1 MSGIKITATRGS
13 TLGSLPNIVTPVKIA
28 FVGQSNGADLYKRNI
43 EMNSANWNDASTYAR
58 TQDIIKDTT
67 TETEVRAISKVAL
80 DIDDD
85 VNVFRQG
92 YDYVLTAPNL
102 IEWQDKAI
110 GSAWLTASTGTGGT
124 YGDGTYNFRVYARG
138 MDGTNYGA
146 TSNTVTV
153 ITDSSTANS
162 VTLQWD
168 KVEFATG
175 YAISSSSDGTN
186 YHFVEIITSGS
197 TLETTLLTDATVTTP
212 SFGSAL
218 RKPDGTYYVDYKT
231 VEYNYS
237 VDSFTSL
244 REVLLNHGLG
254 SDLTNMA
261 RIAFNNYGIDE
272 IYLCA
277 TDGTNASAYTDAID
291 KVSNL
296 ENIQYV
302 VALTDIDNVHNYNV
316 NQARINSR
324 DDVMK
329 ERYAIVSKVN
339 TVTTQATLITW
350 VESFNSEKRAIC
362 VVPNGNKIY
371 MDSWQEANGDMTD
384 NKAVSNSF
392 LAGALGCAIVSAP
405 NVATSVINTTV
416 NGFNFGAVAP
426 SWVDNVEKNKF
437 LNAGATYVMVKKGR
451 PVFYNDNTNDISM
464 TENFERSVA
473 SAEDEIRRR
482 LRESGE
488 RYIGKPI
495 IDSLL
500 ASIYSSTSD
509 VLGGATRDS
518 IIRGFRNIEVTQD
531 TITPTRVNVT
541 FIYSPIYPLLEIVFN
556 YGFDL

>member
-1 MSGIKITATRGS
+1 
-13 TLGSLPNIVTPVKIA
+13 
-28 FVGQSNGADLYKRNI
+28 
-43 EMNSANWNDASTYAR
+43 
-58 TQDIIKDTT
+58 
-67 TETEVRAISKVAL
+67 
-80 DIDDD
+80 
-85 VNVFRQG
+85 
-92 YDYVLTAPNL
+92 
-102 IEWQDKAI
+102 
-110 GSAWLTASTGTGGT
+110 
-124 YGDGTYNFRVYARG
+124 
-138 MDGTNYGA
+138 
-146 TSNTVTV
+146 
-153 ITDSSTANS
+153 
-162 VTLQWD
+162 
-168 KVEFATG
+168 
-175 YAISSSSDGTN
+175 
-186 YHFVEIITSGS
+186 
-197 TLETTLLTDATVTTP
+197 
-212 SFGSAL
+212 
-218 RKPDGTYYVDYKT
+218 
-231 VEYNYS
+231 
-237 VDSFTSL
+237 
-244 REVLLNHGLG
+244 
-254 SDLTNMA
+254 
-261 RIAFNNYGIDE
+261 
-272 IYLCA
+272 
-277 TDGTNASAYTDAID
+277 
-291 KVSNL
+291 
-296 ENIQYV
+296 
-302 VALTDIDNVHNYNV
+302 V
-316 NQARINSR
+316 NQARINSQ
-324 DDVMK
+324 DSVMK

-339 TVTTQATLITW
+339 TETNQATLITW
-350 VESFNSEKRAIC
+350 VEGFNSEKRAIC
-362 VVPNGNKIY
+362 VVANGNKIY
-371 MDSWQEANGDMTD
+371 MDSWQEDNGNMTD